1 MNNRDKV
8 VSFVL
13 WCASCYLATAGLE
26 SVRDCITTGIGLTM
40 LVWISSIIVV
50 QVSAYRIRIVEI

>member
-13 WCASCYLATAGLE
+13 WCASCYLSTTGLE
-26 SVRDCITTGIGLTM
+26 SVRDCITTGIGLTL
-40 LVWISSIIVV
+40 LVWVSSIIVV